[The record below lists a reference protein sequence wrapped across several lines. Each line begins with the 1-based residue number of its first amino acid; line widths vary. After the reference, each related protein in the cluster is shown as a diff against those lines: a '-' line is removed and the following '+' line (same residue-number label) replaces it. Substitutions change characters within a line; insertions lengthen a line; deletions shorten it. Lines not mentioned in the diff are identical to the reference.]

1 MMGIGYTL
9 GYTALTLT
17 KDIQTGSL
25 IIFVS
30 ILTYVIIQKS
40 VRRFMN
46 FVAGN
51 NKKQS
56 LHIVVRVMRMMC
68 LL

>member
-9 GYTALTLT
+9 GYTALTIT

-40 VRRFMN
+40 VRRFYELRRR
-46 FVAGN
+46 
-51 NKKQS
+51 KQ
-56 LHIVVRVMRMMC
+56 
-68 LL
+68 